1 MSQLIKC
8 EKCKAEIA
16 DDAETCPKC
25 GGETNHSKT
34 SSILGW
40 LIVIGVVWYFDLDF
54 H

>member
-25 GGETNHSKT
+25 DGETNHSKT

-40 LIVIGVVWYFDLDF
+40 LIVIGVV
-54 H
+54 